1 MVAYAEA
8 TSAVTEA
15 SPGVA
20 IIASFLPMVLF
31 IAIIVL
37 FVVSLS
43 RKNKDRPKQIVQ
55 PIGERSK
62 WVGAILAF
70 FLGGFGI
77 HRYYL
82 GYKRQGIMQSCSIVG
97 LIIGY
102 SCLFSDD
109 AIVIAIP
116 CLLYSVAMG
125 IWAIVDFVCILTGSL
140 LPIDGMPYKEN
151 QTAQVRVNTSSA
163 SDNAEAITKLAKLH
177 EQGVLTDEEFQQKK
191 ADLLAKM

>member
-8 TSAVTEA
+8 TSAVAEA
-15 SPGVA
+15 SPGAA
-20 IIASFLPMVLF
+20 IIATFLPMALF

-37 FVVSLS
+37 IVVSLS

-62 WVGAILAF
+62 WVAAILAF

-82 GYKRQGIMQSCSIVG
+82 GYKKQGVMQSCSIVG
-97 LIIGY
+97 
-102 SCLFSDD
+102 
-109 AIVIAIP
+109 AIVGYICIFEEAFALAIP
-116 CLLYSVAMG
+116 CFIYSVVMG
-125 IWAIVDFVCILTGSL
+125 VWAIVDFVCILTGSL

-163 SDNAEAITKLAKLH
+163 SDNAEAIAKLAKLH
-177 EQGVLTDEEFQQKK
+177 QQGILTDEEFQQKK
-191 ADLLAKM
+191 TDLLAKM